1 MNKKSLLKTALVSA
15 TILSGAGLF
24 ANATQA
30 QAATPAVHAE
40 QVRGVLQ
47 VVDHENKGEVHLY
60 DREGHV
66 MKQTV
71 KNGKK
76 YKVWEKAYINDE
88 LMYRIGTDKQWIPA
102 KYTDW
107 KDAKLGQNVAVASK
121 ANNAAYNRENYVGV
135 ATINYQ
141 GSGNVRLVN
150 SQGNYT
156 SQYLP
161 KNSTWKVWEKAD
173 INHEPMYRVGNQSQ
187 WVPAKYV
194 SVSQTNTKNLQN
206 NEVHHASVVG
216 NTANKSS
223 DTIRHASTSRP
234 VNNSTHTNKELHQ
247 GNVTGNKSSNST
259 NNTAHNTTP
268 VKPVTPAKPVTPSKP
283 VTPTKPVDTK
293 PVIPAKPVTPSK
305 PVTPT
310 KPAQPAKPVTPSKPV
325 TPAKPVNT
333 KPAQPVTPTKPVGPA
348 TPAKPVEPTTPSKPI
363 TPTTPAKPTEPSKP
377 VQPAQPTKPAESTK
391 PATPNKPVQP
401 AKPVTPTQ
409 PAKPVQPATP
419 TDNNQGQRLTN
430 SQYEQIF
437 WDNYMAPAGYQKG
450 NITIPDSQ
458 VKTGDIPDGTLDA
471 TDWNCYAAH
480 MNLYNGNYV
489 NTSSSK
495 SEFLQDASKLGNKY
509 NWNNMADS
517 NNTKYTKAS
526 IRVTQPAT
534 NNVQIDAVWYN

>member
-1 MNKKSLLKTALVSA
+1 MNKKSLMKTALVSA

-24 ANATQA
+24 ANSAQA

-40 QVRGVLQ
+40 QVRGVLK
-47 VVDHENKGEVHLY
+47 VVDHENQGEVHLY
-60 DREGHV
+60 DRDGHV

-107 KDAKLGQNVAVASK
+107 KDAKLGQNVAVASR
-121 ANNAAYNRENYVGV
+121 ATNAAYNRENYVGV
-135 ATINYQ
+135 ATINYH

-194 SVSQTNTKNLQN
+194 SVSSHNTKSLQN
-206 NEVHHASVVG
+206 NEVHHVSVLG
-216 NTANKSS
+216 NNINKSS
-223 DTIRHASTSRP
+223 DTVHNESAQRP
-234 VNNSTHTNKELHQ
+234 V
-247 GNVTGNKSSNST
+247 
-259 NNTAHNTTP
+259 TT
-268 VKPVTPAKPVTPSKP
+268 KPVTPSKP
-283 VTPTKPVDTK
+283 VTPTKPAETK
-293 PVIPAKPVTPSK
+293 PAKPVTPSK

-310 KPAQPAKPVTPSKPV
+310 KPAETKPAKPVIPSKPVTPSKPADTKPVEPTTPTKPVEPSKPTTSSKPAEPVTPSKPV
-325 TPAKPVNT
+325 TPT
-333 KPAQPVTPTKPVGPA
+333 
-348 TPAKPVEPTTPSKPI
+348 
-363 TPTTPAKPTEPSKP
+363 TPTTPAKPTEPTEPSKP
-377 VQPAQPTKPAESTK
+377 VQPTQPTKP
-391 PATPNKPVQP
+391 VQP
-401 AKPVTPTQ
+401 T
-409 PAKPVQPATP
+409 TP

-458 VKTGDIPDGTLDA
+458 VKTGDIPDSTLDA

-495 SEFLQDASKLGNKY
+495 SEFLQDASKLGNEY
-509 NWNNMADS
+509 NWNNMTDS

-526 IRVTQPAT
+526 IRVTQPAN

>member
-40 QVRGVLQ
+40 QVRGVLK

-121 ANNAAYNRENYVGV
+121 ATNAAYNRENYVGV

-150 SQGNYT
+150 SRGNYT

-161 KNSTWKVWEKAD
+161 KNSNWKVWEKAD

-194 SVSQTNTKNLQN
+194 SVSQTNTKSSQN
-206 NEVHHASVVG
+206 NEVHHVSVLG
-216 NTANKSS
+216 NTTNKSS

-234 VNNSTHTNKELHQ
+234 VNNSTHTSAELPQ
-247 GNVTGNKSSNST
+247 GNANENKSG
-259 NNTAHNTTP
+259 NTTI
-268 VKPVTPAKPVTPSKP
+268 A
-283 VTPTKPVDTK
+283 
-293 PVIPAKPVTPSK
+293 K

-333 KPAQPVTPTKPVGPA
+333 KPAQPVTPTKPIEPA
-348 TPAKPVEPTTPSKPI
+348 TPAKPVEPTTPSKPVTPT
-363 TPTTPAKPTEPSKP
+363 TPTTPAKPTEPNKP
-377 VQPAQPTKPAESTK
+377 VQPAQPTKPAEPTK
-391 PATPNKPVQP
+391 PATPNKPAQP

-409 PAKPVQPATP
+409 PAKPVQPTIP
-419 TDNNQGQRLTN
+419 TDNSKQALTTNQM
-430 SQYEQIF
+430 EQIF
-437 WDNYMAPAGYQKG
+437 WDRYMAPNGYQKG
-450 NITIPDSQ
+450 NIPVSDYQ
-458 VKTGDIPDGTLDA
+458 VKNGEPDDSTLESINYQA
-471 TDWNCYAAH
+471 QSSYMTLHNYH
-480 MNLYNGNYV
+480 YV
-489 NTSSSK
+489 NTNASK
-495 SEFLQDASKLGNKY
+495 NEFLQDTKETADQY
-509 NWNNMADS
+509 NWNNVRDADG
-517 NNTKYTKAS
+517 NKFQKAS
-526 IRVTQPAT
+526 IRVTQSSPDD
-534 NNVQIDAVWYN
+534 IRMDALWYN

>member
-1 MNKKSLLKTALVSA
+1 MNKKSLFKTALVSA

-24 ANATQA
+24 ANSAQA
-30 QAATPAVHAE
+30 QAATPAVNAK

-47 VVDHENKGEVHLY
+47 VVDHENQGEVHLY
-60 DREGHV
+60 DRDGHV

-121 ANNAAYNRENYVGV
+121 ATNSAYNRENYVGT

-141 GSGNVRLVN
+141 GAGNVRLVN

-161 KNSTWKVWEKAD
+161 KNSTWKVWEKAE

-194 SVSQTNTKNLQN
+194 SVSQTNTKSLQN

-216 NTANKSS
+216 NTTNKSS
-223 DTIRHASTSRP
+223 NTIRHASTSRP
-234 VNNSTHTNKELHQ
+234 VNSSTHTRAGLPQ
-247 GNVTGNKSSNST
+247 GNATGNKSSNST
-259 NNTAHNTTP
+259 NNAAHNTTAVKP
-268 VKPVTPAKPVTPSKP
+268 ATPAKPVTPFKPVTPAKPVDTKPAESAKPVTPSKP
-283 VTPTKPVDTK
+283 VTPTKPVETK
-293 PVIPAKPVTPSK
+293 PAQPVTPSK
-305 PVTPT
+305 PVTP
-310 KPAQPAKPVTPSKPV
+310 
-325 TPAKPVNT
+325 
-333 KPAQPVTPTKPVGPA
+333 
-348 TPAKPVEPTTPSKPI
+348 
-363 TPTTPAKPTEPSKP
+363 
-377 VQPAQPTKPAESTK
+377 TK

-401 AKPVTPTQ
+401 AKPVTPSKPVT
-409 PAKPVQPATP
+409 PAKPATS
-419 TDNNQGQRLTN
+419 TDNNQDQRLTN
-430 SQYEQIF
+430 NQYEQIF
-437 WDNYMAPAGYQKG
+437 WDKYMAPAGYQKG

-458 VKTGDIPDGTLDA
+458 VKTGDIPDSTLDA
-471 TDWNCYAAH
+471 TNWDCYAAH

-489 NTSSSK
+489 NTPSSK
-495 SEFLQDASKLGNKY
+495 SEFLQDASKVGNNY
-509 NWNNMADS
+509 SWNNMTDS

>member
-24 ANATQA
+24 ANSAQA

-47 VVDHENKGEVHLY
+47 VVDHENQGEVHLY
-60 DREGHV
+60 DRDGHV

-107 KDAKLGQNVAVASK
+107 KDAKLGQNIAVASK
-121 ANNAAYNRENYVGV
+121 ATNSAYNRENYVGT

-141 GSGNVRLVN
+141 GAGNVRLVN

-194 SVSQTNTKNLQN
+194 SVSQTNTKSSQN
-206 NEVHHASVVG
+206 NEAHHVSVLG
-216 NTANKSS
+216 NNTNKSS
-223 DTIRHASTSRP
+223 DTVHNESAQRP
-234 VNNSTHTNKELHQ
+234 VNNS
-247 GNVTGNKSSNST
+247 
-259 NNTAHNTTP
+259 AHNTMST
-268 VKPVTPAKPVTPSKP
+268 KPVTP

-293 PVIPAKPVTPSK
+293 PAKPVTPSKPVDTKPVEPTAPAKPVEPSKPTTPSKPAKPVTPSK
-305 PVTPT
+305 PVEPTTPAKPVEPSKPT
-310 KPAQPAKPVTPSKPV
+310 TPSKPAEPVTPSKPV
-325 TPAKPVNT
+325 TPT
-333 KPAQPVTPTKPVGPA
+333 
-348 TPAKPVEPTTPSKPI
+348 

-377 VQPAQPTKPAESTK
+377 VQPTQPTKP
-391 PATPNKPVQP
+391 VQP
-401 AKPVTPTQ
+401 T
-409 PAKPVQPATP
+409 TP

-458 VKTGDIPDGTLDA
+458 VKTGDIPDSTLDA

-495 SEFLQDASKLGNKY
+495 SEFLQDASKLGNEY
-509 NWNNMADS
+509 NWNKMTDS

>member
-1 MNKKSLLKTALVSA
+1 MNKKSLFKTALVSA

-24 ANATQA
+24 ANSAQA

-47 VVDHENKGEVHLY
+47 VVDHENQGEVHLY
-60 DREGHV
+60 DRDGHV

-121 ANNAAYNRENYVGV
+121 ATNSAYNRENYVGT

-141 GSGNVRLVN
+141 GAGNVRLVN

-194 SVSQTNTKNLQN
+194 SVSQPNTKNLQN

-223 DTIRHASTSRP
+223 DTIRNASTSRP
-234 VNNSTHTNKELHQ
+234 VNSSTHTRAGLPQ
-247 GNVTGNKSSNST
+247 GNTTGNKSG
-259 NNTAHNTTP
+259 NTT
-268 VKPVTPAKPVTPSKP
+268 TAKP
-283 VTPTKPVDTK
+283 VTPTKPTE
-293 PVIPAKPVTPSK
+293 T
-305 PVTPT
+305 
-310 KPAQPAKPVTPSKPV
+310 KPVTPSKPV

-333 KPAQPVTPTKPVGPA
+333 KPAQPVTPTKPVEPAKPA

-363 TPTTPAKPTEPSKP
+363 TPTTPTTPAKPTEPNKP
-377 VQPAQPTKPAESTK
+377 VQPAQPTKPAEPTK

-409 PAKPVQPATP
+409 PAKPVQPTTP
-419 TDNNQGQRLTN
+419 TDNSKQALTANQM
-430 SQYEQIF
+430 EQIF
-437 WDNYMAPAGYQKG
+437 WDRYMAPNGYQKG
-450 NITIPDSQ
+450 NIPVSDYQ
-458 VKTGDIPDGTLDA
+458 VKTGDCDDSVNNETNWDNLTAYMTLH
-471 TDWNCYAAH
+471 NYH
-480 MNLYNGNYV
+480 YV
-489 NTSSSK
+489 NTDESK
-495 SEFLQDASKLGNKY
+495 QEFLNDTTKIANNYSWNNMEPGNKY
-509 NWNNMADS
+509 Q
-517 NNTKYTKAS
+517 KAS
-526 IRVTQPAT
+526 IRVTQSSP
-534 NNVQIDAVWYN
+534 NDIRMDALWYN

>member
-1 MNKKSLLKTALVSA
+1 MNKKSLMKTALVSA

-24 ANATQA
+24 ANSAQA

-47 VVDHENKGEVHLY
+47 VVDHENQGEVHLY
-60 DREGHV
+60 DRDGHV

-121 ANNAAYNRENYVGV
+121 ATNAAYNRENYVGT

-141 GSGNVRLVN
+141 GAGNVRLVN

-194 SVSQTNTKNLQN
+194 SVSQTNTKSSQN
-206 NEVHHASVVG
+206 NEVHHVSVLG
-216 NTANKSS
+216 NNTNKSS
-223 DTIRHASTSRP
+223 NTIHNESAQRP
-234 VNNSTHTNKELHQ
+234 VNNSAHTSKGVLQ
-247 GNVTGNKSSNST
+247 GNVNGGTNGNST
-259 NNTAHNTTP
+259 SDTAHNTVPAKPVTP
-268 VKPVTPAKPVTPSKP
+268 TKPAETKPAKPVTPAKPVDSKPTEPVTPAKPVTPSKP
-283 VTPTKPVDTK
+283 VDTKPVEPVAPTKPVE
-293 PVIPAKPVTPSK
+293 
-305 PVTPT
+305 PT
-310 KPAQPAKPVTPSKPV
+310 K
-325 TPAKPVNT
+325 
-333 KPAQPVTPTKPVGPA
+333 PA
-348 TPAKPVEPTTPSKPI
+348 TPAKPVEPTTPSKPV
-363 TPTTPAKPTEPSKP
+363 TPTTPTTPVKPTEPSKP
-377 VQPAQPTKPAESTK
+377 VQPAQPTKPVEPTK
-391 PATPNKPVQP
+391 PATPNKPAQPAQP

-419 TDNNQGQRLTN
+419 TDNDQGQRLTN

-458 VKTGDIPDGTLDA
+458 VKTGDIPDSTLDA

-495 SEFLQDASKLGNKY
+495 SEFLQDASKLGNEY
-509 NWNNMADS
+509 NWNNMTDS

>member
-24 ANATQA
+24 ANTTQA

-40 QVRGVLQ
+40 QVRGVLK
-47 VVDHENKGEVHLY
+47 VVDHENHGEVHLY

-121 ANNAAYNRENYVGV
+121 ATNAAYNRENYVGV

-173 INHEPMYRVGNQSQ
+173 INHESMYRVGNQSQ

-194 SVSQTNTKNLQN
+194 SVSQTNTKSSQN
-206 NEVHHASVVG
+206 NEVHHVSVLG
-216 NTANKSS
+216 NNTNKSS
-223 DTIRHASTSRP
+223 DTIHNESAQRP
-234 VNNSTHTNKELHQ
+234 VNNSAHTSKGVLQ
-247 GNVTGNKSSNST
+247 GNVNGGTNGNST
-259 NNTAHNTTP
+259 GNTAHSVVP
-268 VKPVTPAKPVTPSKP
+268 AKPVTPTAPTKPAETKPAKPVTPSKP
-283 VTPTKPVDTK
+283 VTPTKPIDTKPVEPATPTKPVTPSKPVDTK
-293 PVIPAKPVTPSK
+293 PAEPTTPTKPVEPSKPTNPNKPVEPVTPSK

-310 KPAQPAKPVTPSKPV
+310 
-325 TPAKPVNT
+325 
-333 KPAQPVTPTKPVGPA
+333 
-348 TPAKPVEPTTPSKPI
+348 

-377 VQPAQPTKPAESTK
+377 VQPTQPTKP
-391 PATPNKPVQP
+391 VQP
-401 AKPVTPTQ
+401 T
-409 PAKPVQPATP
+409 TP

-430 SQYEQIF
+430 SQYE
-437 WDNYMAPAGYQKG
+437 
-450 NITIPDSQ
+450 
-458 VKTGDIPDGTLDA
+458 
-471 TDWNCYAAH
+471 
-480 MNLYNGNYV
+480 
-489 NTSSSK
+489 
-495 SEFLQDASKLGNKY
+495 
-509 NWNNMADS
+509 
-517 NNTKYTKAS
+517 
-526 IRVTQPAT
+526 
-534 NNVQIDAVWYN
+534 

>member
-1 MNKKSLLKTALVSA
+1 MNKKSLMKTALVSA

-24 ANATQA
+24 ANSAQA

-47 VVDHENKGEVHLY
+47 VVDHENQGEVHLY

-121 ANNAAYNRENYVGV
+121 ATNAAYNRENYVGT

-141 GSGNVRLVN
+141 GAGNVRLVN

-194 SVSQTNTKNLQN
+194 TVSSNNNKSLQN
-206 NEVHHASVVG
+206 NEVHHVSVLG
-216 NTANKSS
+216 NNTNKSS
-223 DTIRHASTSRP
+223 NTIHNESAQRP
-234 VNNSTHTNKELHQ
+234 VNNSAHTSKGVLQ
-247 GNVTGNKSSNST
+247 GNVNGGTNGNST
-259 NNTAHNTTP
+259 SDTAHNTVPAKPVTP
-268 VKPVTPAKPVTPSKP
+268 TKPAETKPAKPVTPAKPVDSKPTEP
-283 VTPTKPVDTK
+283 VTPV
-293 PVIPAKPVTPSK
+293 KPVTPSK
-305 PVTPT
+305 PVDT
-310 KPAQPAKPVTPSKPV
+310 KPVEPV
-325 TPAKPVNT
+325 A
-333 KPAQPVTPTKPVGPA
+333 PTKPVEPSKPT

-363 TPTTPAKPTEPSKP
+363 TPTTPTTPVKPTEPSKP
-377 VQPAQPTKPAESTK
+377 AQPTQPTKPVEPTK
-391 PATPNKPVQP
+391 PATPNKPAQP
-401 AKPVTPTQ
+401 AKPATPTQ
-409 PAKPVQPATP
+409 PAKPVQPTTP
-419 TDNNQGQRLTN
+419 TDNSKQALTTGQM
-430 SQYEQIF
+430 EQIF
-437 WDNYMAPAGYQKG
+437 WDRYMAPAGYQKG
-450 NITIPDSQ
+450 NIPVSDYQ
-458 VKTGDIPDGTLDA
+458 VQTGDTDEATNDA
-471 TDWNCYAAH
+471 TNWTAH
-480 MNLYNGNYV
+480 TAYMSLHNYHYV
-489 NTSSSK
+489 NT
-495 SEFLQDASKLGNKY
+495 DASKQEFLNDTSKIANNY
-509 NWNNMADS
+509 DWNNMTHNDQ
-517 NNTKYTKAS
+517 KYQKAS
-526 IRVTQPAT
+526 IRVTQSSP
-534 NNVQIDAVWYN
+534 NDIRMDALWYN

>member
-1 MNKKSLLKTALVSA
+1 MNKKSLMKTALVSA

-24 ANATQA
+24 ANSAQA

-40 QVRGVLQ
+40 QVRGVLK
-47 VVDHENKGEVHLY
+47 VVDHENQGEVHLY

-121 ANNAAYNRENYVGV
+121 ATNSAYNRENYVGT

-141 GSGNVRLVN
+141 GAGNVRLVN

-194 SVSQTNTKNLQN
+194 SVSQTNAKSSQP

-223 DTIRHASTSRP
+223 DTIHHASTSRP
-234 VNNSTHTNKELHQ
+234 VNN
-247 GNVTGNKSSNST
+247 
-259 NNTAHNTTP
+259 AHNTTP
-268 VKPVTPAKPVTPSKP
+268 AKPVNPSKPVTPSKS
-283 VTPTKPVDTK
+283 VTPTKPAETK
-293 PVIPAKPVTPSK
+293 PAQPVTPSK

-310 KPAQPAKPVTPSKPV
+310 KPAEIKPAQPVTPSKPV
-325 TPAKPVNT
+325 TPTKPAET
-333 KPAQPVTPTKPVGPA
+333 KPAQPVTP
-348 TPAKPVEPTTPSKPI
+348 S
-363 TPTTPAKPTEPSKP
+363 
-377 VQPAQPTKPAESTK
+377 
-391 PATPNKPVQP
+391 
-401 AKPVTPTQ
+401 KPVTPT
-409 PAKPVQPATP
+409 KPTTP

-458 VKTGDIPDGTLDA
+458 VKTGDIPDSTLDA

-495 SEFLQDASKLGNKY
+495 SEFLQDASKLGNNY
-509 NWNNMADS
+509 NWNNMTDS
-517 NNTKYTKAS
+517 NSTKYTKAS

>member
-1 MNKKSLLKTALVSA
+1 MNKKSLMKTALVSA

-24 ANATQA
+24 ANSAQA

-47 VVDHENKGEVHLY
+47 VVDHENQGEVHLY
-60 DREGHV
+60 DRDGHV

-121 ANNAAYNRENYVGV
+121 ATNSAYNRENYVGT

-141 GSGNVRLVN
+141 GAGNVRLVN

-194 SVSQTNTKNLQN
+194 SVSQPNTKSLQN

-223 DTIRHASTSRP
+223 DTIRNASTSRP
-234 VNNSTHTNKELHQ
+234 VNSSTHTSAGLHQ
-247 GNVTGNKSSNST
+247 ESVTENKSSN
-259 NNTAHNTTP
+259 TTT
-268 VKPVTPAKPVTPSKP
+268 VKPVTPAKPAET
-283 VTPTKPVDTK
+283 
-293 PVIPAKPVTPSK
+293 KPVTPSK
-305 PVTPT
+305 SVTPAKPVNT
-310 KPAQPAKPVTPSKPV
+310 KPAQPAKPVTPLKPV

-333 KPAQPVTPTKPVGPA
+333 KPAQPVTPAKPVEPA
-348 TPAKPVEPTTPSKPI
+348 TPAKPVEPTTPSKPVTPT
-363 TPTTPAKPTEPSKP
+363 TPTTPAKPTEPNKP
-377 VQPAQPTKPAESTK
+377 AQPAQPTKPAEPTK
-391 PATPNKPVQP
+391 PATPNKPAQP

-409 PAKPVQPATP
+409 PAKPVQPTTP
-419 TDNNQGQRLTN
+419 TDNNQDQRLTN

-437 WDNYMAPAGYQKG
+437 WDNYMAPAGWQKG
-450 NITIPDSQ
+450 NIPITDYQ
-458 VKTGDIPDGTLDA
+458 VKNGVPDYDTLDKA
-471 TDWNCYAAH
+471 GKCDGAY
-480 MNLYNGNYV
+480 MQLYNGNYV
-489 NTSSSK
+489 NTPQSK
-495 SEFLQDASKLGNKY
+495 AEFVQDASKLGNEY
-509 NWNNMADS
+509 SWNDTS
-517 NNTKYTKAS
+517 EYHKAT
-526 IRVTQPAT
+526 IRATQPD
-534 NNVQIDAVWYN
+534 NNSVRIDVLRYN

>member
-1 MNKKSLLKTALVSA
+1 MNKKSLFKTALVSA

-24 ANATQA
+24 ANSAQA
-30 QAATPAVHAE
+30 QAATSATHAE

-47 VVDHENKGEVHLY
+47 VVDHENQGEVHLY
-60 DREGHV
+60 DRDGHV

-121 ANNAAYNRENYVGV
+121 ATNAAYNRENYVGV

-194 SVSQTNTKNLQN
+194 SVSQTNAKSLQN

-223 DTIRHASTSRP
+223 DTIRNASTSRP
-234 VNNSTHTNKELHQ
+234 VNSSTHTRAGLPQ
-247 GNVTGNKSSNST
+247 GNATGNKSSNST
-259 NNTAHNTTP
+259 NNAAHNTTAVKPATPAKP
-268 VKPVTPAKPVTPSKP
+268 VTPFKPVTPAKPVDTKPAESAKPVTPSKPFTPTKPVETKPAQPVTPSKP
-283 VTPTKPVDTK
+283 VTP
-293 PVIPAKPVTPSK
+293 
-305 PVTPT
+305 
-310 KPAQPAKPVTPSKPV
+310 
-325 TPAKPVNT
+325 
-333 KPAQPVTPTKPVGPA
+333 
-348 TPAKPVEPTTPSKPI
+348 
-363 TPTTPAKPTEPSKP
+363 
-377 VQPAQPTKPAESTK
+377 TK

-401 AKPVTPTQ
+401 AKPVTPSKPVT
-409 PAKPVQPATP
+409 PAKPATS
-419 TDNNQGQRLTN
+419 TDNNQDQRLTN
-430 SQYEQIF
+430 NQYEQIF
-437 WDNYMAPAGYQKG
+437 WDKYMAPAGYQKG

-458 VKTGDIPDGTLDA
+458 VKTGDIPDSTLDA
-471 TDWNCYAAH
+471 TNWDCYAAH

-489 NTSSSK
+489 NTPSSK
-495 SEFLQDASKLGNKY
+495 SEFLQDASKVGNNY
-509 NWNNMADS
+509 SWNNMTDS

>member
-1 MNKKSLLKTALVSA
+1 MNKKSLMKTALVSA

-24 ANATQA
+24 ANSAQA

-40 QVRGVLQ
+40 QVRGVLK
-47 VVDHENKGEVHLY
+47 VVDHENQGEVHLF
-60 DREGHV
+60 DRDGHV

-121 ANNAAYNRENYVGV
+121 ATNAAYNRENYVGV

-194 SVSQTNTKNLQN
+194 SVSQTNAKSSQN
-206 NEVHHASVVG
+206 NEAHHVSVLSS
-216 NTANKSS
+216 NTNKS
-223 DTIRHASTSRP
+223 TSTTTHESAQRP
-234 VNNSTHTNKELHQ
+234 VNNSAHTNKGVLQ
-247 GNVTGNKSSNST
+247 GNVNESAKGNST
-259 NNTAHNTTP
+259 SNTTHNT
-268 VKPVTPAKPVTPSKP
+268 VT
-283 VTPTKPVDTK
+283 
-293 PVIPAKPVTPSK
+293 
-305 PVTPT
+305 
-310 KPAQPAKPVTPSKPV
+310 AKPVTPSKPV
-325 TPAKPVNT
+325 TPAKPAET
-333 KPAQPVTPTKPVGPA
+333 KPAKPVTPSKPVTSTKPVDTKPVEPTTPTKPVEPSKTTTPSKPVEPVTPTKPVEPSKPA
-348 TPAKPVEPTTPSKPI
+348 TPSKPAEPVTPSKPVTPT

-377 VQPAQPTKPAESTK
+377 VQPTQPTKP
-391 PATPNKPVQP
+391 VQP
-401 AKPVTPTQ
+401 T
-409 PAKPVQPATP
+409 TP

-458 VKTGDIPDGTLDA
+458 VKTGDIPDSTLDA

-509 NWNNMADS
+509 NWNNMTDS